1 VLNLPEGYTANAAG
15 ISPPCGVF
23 FGGAGWHITAK
34 SCPATNRIEA
44 RGSIRGH
51 RRHGGGGADDP
62 ISALLEVNDS
72 HGNRVDLL
80 IGLRGKDP
88 ERMNR
93 TRQVRLAETI
103 LEVVGREDFIAVK
116 AFAGGL
122 LGSVPGPRYQPIRS
136 ERPLRGRPALW
147 QLTLSP
153 GQATQRMR
161 RAPALVAGV
170 PLRQ

>member
-1 VLNLPEGYTANAAG
+1 
-15 ISPPCGVF
+15 
-23 FGGAGWHITAK
+23 
-34 SCPATNRIEA
+34 
-44 RGSIRGH
+44 
-51 RRHGGGGADDP
+51 
-62 ISALLEVNDS
+62 LLEVNDS

-136 ERPLRGRPALW
+136 ERPLRGRPAFW

-161 RAPALVAGV
+161 RAPALVAGG